1 MACLTAYSSVTSATV
16 DSAFASPS
24 SSTAAA
30 SLASSRPT
38 RWTRAPSVTN
48 RRAVAS
54 PMPLSPPV
62 MSATLSASRAM
73 DTPSIGVSITPR
85 PRQTGRV
92 TINPDGDRAA
102 RQARDALEGLSLLAQ
117 RWHELLGLLRL
128 DARWFAWR
136 QVLNAEEALMAIVA
150 GVDVHRR
157 QITFDALDTETG
169 EVFRGRIDATPAA
182 VAAWV
187 QRFAGDEIH
196 VAVEACT
203 GWLLVANALTAM
215 GAVAHLAEPVET
227 SALRGRKRRA
237 KTDREDARWLREL
250 LAEGR
255 LPEAWIPPE
264 HVRQWRSRSRMRHTL
279 IDERTQW
286 LQRIQAT
293 LYHHGVSGTPEK
305 LRTRAGRAFLD
316 ALDVPADARERIE
329 IALAMVEAIEAQ
341 IAPLERELRQ
351 LARRQT
357 GCKALMGLYGMGELT
372 SLVTL
377 CELGDVGRLSA
388 SRKAV
393 RMAGID
399 IGVHRSD
406 RRARVGKLTRQGS
419 PQLRWALYEAALSAC
434 RPSSPDHADYLALK
448 ARGLSHTRASLTIA
462 RKLARRSYHVL
473 RELGR
478 PRSNRS

>member
-1 MACLTAYSSVTSATV
+1 M
-16 DSAFASPS
+16 
-24 SSTAAA
+24 
-30 SLASSRPT
+30 
-38 RWTRAPSVTN
+38 
-48 RRAVAS
+48 
-54 PMPLSPPV
+54 
-62 MSATLSASRAM
+62 
-73 DTPSIGVSITPR
+73 
-85 PRQTGRV
+85 
-92 TINPDGDRAA
+92 
-102 RQARDALEGLSLLAQ
+102 
-117 RWHELLGLLRL
+117 
-128 DARWFAWR
+128 
-136 QVLNAEEALMAIVA
+136 
-150 GVDVHRR
+150 
-157 QITFDALDTETG
+157 
-169 EVFRGRIDATPAA
+169 
-182 VAAWV
+182 
-187 QRFAGDEIH
+187 H

-203 GWLLVANALTAM
+203 GWLFVCDALAAA

-227 SALRGRKRRA
+227 RALRGRKRRA

-250 LAEGR
+250 LADGR
-255 LPEAWIPPE
+255 VPGAWIPPE
-264 HVRQWRSRSRMRHTL
+264 HVRQWRSRARLRHTL

-286 LQRIQAT
+286 MQRIQAT
-293 LYHHGVSGTPEK
+293 LSHHGVSGTPEK
-305 LRTRAGRAFLD
+305 LRTRDGRAFLD

-329 IALAMVEAIEAQ
+329 IARAMVDAIETQ

-372 SLVTL
+372 SPVTL

-419 PQLRWALYEAALSAC
+419 PQLRWARYEAALSAC

-462 RKLARRSYHVL
+462 RKLARRSFHVL
-473 RELGR
+473 RELG
-478 PRSNRS
+478 PAALEPVPTS

>member
-1 MACLTAYSSVTSATV
+1 L
-16 DSAFASPS
+16 
-24 SSTAAA
+24 
-30 SLASSRPT
+30 
-38 RWTRAPSVTN
+38 
-48 RRAVAS
+48 
-54 PMPLSPPV
+54 
-62 MSATLSASRAM
+62 
-73 DTPSIGVSITPR
+73 
-85 PRQTGRV
+85 
-92 TINPDGDRAA
+92 
-102 RQARDALEGLSLLAQ
+102 
-117 RWHELLGLLRL
+117 
-128 DARWFAWR
+128 
-136 QVLNAEEALMAIVA
+136 EEALMAIVA
-150 GVDVHRR
+150 GFDVHRA

-169 EVFRGRIDATPAA
+169 EVSRGRIDATPAA
-182 VAAWV
+182 VARWAK
-187 QRFAGDEIH
+187 RFGGREID

-203 GWLLVANALTAM
+203 GWLFVCDALVEA
-215 GAVAHLAEPVET
+215 GARPHLAEPVET
-227 SALRGRKRRA
+227 RALRGRKRRA

-250 LAEGR
+250 LGDGR

-264 HVRQWRSRSRMRHTL
+264 HVRQWRSRARLRHTL

-286 LQRIQAT
+286 MQCIQAT
-293 LYHHGVSGTPEK
+293 LYHHGVSGTPDK
-305 LRTRAGRAFLD
+305 LRTRDGRAFLD
-316 ALDVPADARERIE
+316 ALELPADARERIE
-329 IALAMVEAIEAQ
+329 IALAMVDAIEAQ

-357 GCKALMGLYGMGELT
+357 GCRALMGLYGMGELT

-406 RRARVGKLTRQGS
+406 RGARVGKLTRQGS

-473 RELGR
+473 RELG
-478 PRSNRS
+478 PAGLDPIPTT